1 MKKILCL
8 VVSITAFLLTSC
20 ITGAALVGKSSG
32 VTQEVWLYR
41 NEEPFS
47 KWADIKWTI
56 GTSYSDLFGGGS
68 IKVLA
73 PLPSEMVSIQ
83 FSSGRF
89 SSASLTRSNPEQF
102 PDKEGWK
109 SFEWKFPQLVGKEKW
124 VKGYESQLEKSPDIQ
139 KKFSELKDKYKDI
152 SKYDYVVEV
161 QFDAS
166 DIEFKKNEYS
176 DSSSFYNEIWYEA
189 YIPEGKVKDIKVYE
203 WSLPNEVPVILNGK
217 EVGKRK
223 ISNNNTFAASFE
235 CTKMKD
241 VIDGFKFNGYTGRA
255 VLVLPLQVTCVGD
268 HYSCEGYEFWCG
280 SESLVQGGKIQT
292 KVTYDYAS
300 VFSTNRSWL
309 KTFFCFEFDE
319 KSGTFRLELHRGD
332 DIFY

>member
-1 MKKILCL
+1 MKKILCFG
-8 VVSITAFLLTSC
+8 VTIIAFLLTSC
-20 ITGAALVGKSSG
+20 ITGAALVGKTSG
-32 VTQEVWLYR
+32 VTQEVWLCHG
-41 NEEPFS
+41 S
-47 KWADIKWTI
+47 DKTKWTI
-56 GTSYSDLFGGGS
+56 GTSYSDLFREKES

-89 SSASLTRSNPEQF
+89 PSASLTRSNPEQF
-102 PDKEGWK
+102 PNKEGWE

-124 VKGYESQLEKSPDIQ
+124 AKGYESQLEKSPDIQ

-189 YIPEGKVKDIKVYE
+189 YIPEGKVKNIKVYE

-255 VLVLPLQVTCVGD
+255 VLVLPLQVTRVGD
-268 HYSCEGYEFWCG
+268 HYSCEGYEFWCDYDN
-280 SESLVQGGKIQT
+280 LVQGGHIQT

-319 KSGTFRLELHRGD
+319 KSGTYRLELHRGD

>member
-20 ITGAALVGKSSG
+20 ITGAALVGKTSG
-32 VTQEVWLYR
+32 VTQEVWLCHG
-41 NEEPFS
+41 S
-47 KWADIKWTI
+47 DKTKWTI
-56 GTSYSDLFGGGS
+56 GTSYSDLFREKES

-73 PLPSEMVSIQ
+73 PLPSEMVTIQ
-83 FSSGRF
+83 FSSGLF
-89 SSASLTRSNPEQF
+89 PSASLTRSNPEQF
-102 PDKEGWK
+102 PDKEGWE

-124 VKGYESQLEKSPDIQ
+124 AKGYESQLEKSPDIQ

-189 YIPEGKVKDIKVYE
+189 YIPEDKVKNIKVYE

-217 EVGKRK
+217 EVAKRK
-223 ISNNNTFAASFE
+223 ISNNSSGASFD

-241 VIDGFKFNGYTGRA
+241 VIEGFKFSGYSGKA
-255 VLVLPLQVTCVGD
+255 VLTLPLQVTRVGD
-268 HYSCEGYEFWCG
+268 HYSCEGYEFWCD
-280 SESLVQGGKIQT
+280 SDSLVQGGKN
-292 KVTYDYAS
+292 S
-300 VFSTNRSWL
+300 N
-309 KTFFCFEFDE
+309 
-319 KSGTFRLELHRGD
+319 KSC
-332 DIFY
+332 I